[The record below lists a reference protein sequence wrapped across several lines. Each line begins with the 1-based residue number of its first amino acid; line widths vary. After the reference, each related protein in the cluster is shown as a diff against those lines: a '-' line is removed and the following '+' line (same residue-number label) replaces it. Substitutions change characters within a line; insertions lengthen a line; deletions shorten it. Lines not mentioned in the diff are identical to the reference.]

1 MTRTLLGPFNRV
13 EGDLELQLDMDTDHV
28 REAWVRVPM
37 YRGFEQILQGKTPD
51 DALIIAPRICGIC
64 SVSQSVAAAYALADM
79 ANVTAP
85 ANGQH
90 CLNLLLACENLADHL
105 THFYLFFMPDF
116 ARSVYAGERWYS
128 AAAERFTAIKGTAA
142 RDILPARAAFMHLM
156 GTLGGHW
163 PHTLSLQPGGVSKGV
178 DSREKVRLLATVQQ
192 FRRFLEITLFGDTL
206 EAVAALD
213 SMHALENWLVERAP
227 VYSDLRHFLHIAR
240 ALQLD
245 KLGRATDRFMS
256 YGAYRLAGQAAGS
269 YLFAQGVWQPDAGSV
284 QTIAF
289 DQIHEDL
296 HASWMSG
303 SDEPLHP
310 SQGVT
315 LPDYSKPEAYSWNKA
330 PRLAGQVVETGA
342 LARQMVNAHPLIR
355 ALVAHSGGN
364 VQNRV
369 LARLLELAL
378 VVPQMEQWIRSIQP
392 GEPFFQPARL
402 PADATGVGLV
412 EAARGSLGHWVTVRN
427 KHILN
432 YQIVAPTSW
441 NFSPRDRD
449 GTPGALEQALVNAP
463 IRPGETEPVSVQHI
477 VRSFDPCMVCTAH

>member
-13 EGDLELQLDMDTDHV
+13 EGDLELQLDMDTDQV
-28 REAWVRVPM
+28 REAWVRVPL

-51 DALIIAPRICGIC
+51 DALVITPRICGIC

-85 ANGQH
+85 PNGQH

-116 ARSVYAGERWYS
+116 ARSIYAGENWYA
-128 AAAERFTAIKGTAA
+128 AAAERFTAIKSSAS
-142 RDILPARAAFMHLM
+142 RDALPARAAFLHLM

-163 PHTLSLQPGGVSKGV
+163 PHTLTLQPGGVSKGI

-192 FRRFLEITLFGDTL
+192 FRRFLETTLFGDTL

-213 SMHALENWLVERAP
+213 SIPALDNWLASTDP
-227 VYSDLRHFLHIAR
+227 TGSDFRHFLHIAR

-256 YGAYRLAGQAAGS
+256 YGAYRQAGQQGS
-269 YLFAQGVWQPDAGSV
+269 HLFKQGVWQPDAGHV
-284 QTIAF
+284 QAIPFTQIA
-289 DQIHEDL
+289 EDL

-303 SDEPLHP
+303 SSEPLHP
-310 SQGVT
+310 AQGVT
-315 LPDYSKPEAYSWNKA
+315 LPDYSKTDAYSWNKA

-342 LARQMVNAHPLIR
+342 LARQMVNGHPLIR
-355 ALVAHSGGN
+355 ALVTQSGGN

-369 LARLLELAL
+369 IARLLELAL
-378 VVPQMEQWIRSIQP
+378 VVPQMEQWIKSIQP
-392 GEPFFQPARL
+392 GAAFFHPARL
-402 PADATGVGLV
+402 PADALGVGLV
-412 EAARGSLGHWVTVRN
+412 EAARGGLGHWVTVRN
-427 KHILN
+427 QHILN
-432 YQIVAPTSW
+432 YQIIAPTSW
-441 NFSPRDRD
+441 NFSPRDRN
-449 GTPGALEQALVNAP
+449 GNPGALEQALANAP

-477 VRSFDPCMVCTAH
+477 VRAFDPCMVCTAH

>member
-1 MTRTLLGPFNRV
+1 MTRTLIGPFNRV
-13 EGDLELQLDMDTDHV
+13 EGDLEIQLDIAPDHV

-37 YRGFEQILQGKTPD
+37 YRGFEQIMQGKTPD
-51 DALIIAPRICGIC
+51 DALIITPRICGIC
-64 SVSQSVAAAYALADM
+64 SVSQSVAAVYALADM
-79 ANVTAP
+79 ANVIAP
-85 ANGQH
+85 PNGQH

-116 ARSVYAGERWYS
+116 ARAVYAGERWY
-128 AAAERFTAIKGTAA
+128 AATAERFTAIKGTAA
-142 RDILPARAAFMHLM
+142 RDVLPARAAFLHLM

-163 PHTLSLQPGGVSKGV
+163 PHTLILQLGGVSKGI
-178 DSREKVRLLATVQQ
+178 DSREKVRLLVIVQQ
-192 FRRFLEITLFGDTL
+192 FRRFLETTLFGDTL

-213 SMHALENWLVERAP
+213 SIAALENWREQAAP
-227 VYSDLRHFLHIAR
+227 HSSDLLHFLHIAH
-240 ALQLD
+240 ALELD

-256 YGAYRLAGQAAGS
+256 YGAYRQAGEVGNNV
-269 YLFAQGVWQPDAGSV
+269 FAQGMWQP
-284 QTIAF
+284 QTQAIHAIPF
-289 DQIHEDL
+289 EQIREDL

-303 SDEPLHP
+303 STEPLHP

-330 PRLAGQVVETGA
+330 PRLAGEVVETGA
-342 LARQMVNAHPLIR
+342 IARQMVDGHPLIR
-355 ALVAHSGGN
+355 AFVAQSGGN

-378 VVPQMEQWIRSIQP
+378 VVPHMEQWLKSIQP
-392 GEPFFQPARL
+392 GEAFFHPAKL
-402 PADATGVGLV
+402 PADASGVGLV

-441 NFSPRDRD
+441 NFSPRDQE
-449 GTPGALEQALVNAP
+449 GMPGALEQALVNAP
-463 IRPGETEPVSVQHI
+463 IRSGETEPVSVQHI

>member
-1 MTRTLLGPFNRV
+1 MNSTRTLIGPFNRV
-13 EGDLELQLDMDTDHV
+13 EGDLEIQLDMDTDRV

-51 DALIIAPRICGIC
+51 DALIITPRICGIC

-85 ANGQH
+85 PNGQH

-116 ARSVYAGERWYS
+116 ARAVYAGESWY
-128 AAAERFTAIKGTAA
+128 AATAERFTAIKGTAS
-142 RDILPARAAFMHLM
+142 RDVLPARAAFLHLM

-163 PHTLSLQPGGVSKGV
+163 PHTLNLQLGGVSKGV
-178 DSREKVRLLATVQQ
+178 DSREKVRLLAIVQQ
-192 FRRFLEITLFGDTL
+192 FRRFLETTLFGDTL
-206 EAVAALD
+206 EVVAALD
-213 SMHALENWLVERAP
+213 SVAALENWRGQAAP
-227 VYSDLRHFLHIAR
+227 HSSDFRHFLHIAN

-256 YGAYRLAGQAAGS
+256 YGAYH
-269 YLFAQGVWQPDAGSV
+269 LFAQGVWQPETGSV
-284 QTIAF
+284 QAIPF
-289 DQIHEDL
+289 EQIREDL

-315 LPDYSKPEAYSWNKA
+315 LPNYDKTDAYSWNKA
-330 PRLAGQVVETGA
+330 PRLAGEVVETGA
-342 LARQMVNAHPLIR
+342 LARQMVDGHPLIR
-355 ALVAHSGGN
+355 ALVAQSGGN

-369 LARLLELAL
+369 IARLLELAL
-378 VVPQMEQWIRSIQP
+378 VVPQMEQWIKSIQP
-392 GEPFFQPARL
+392 GEAFFQPAQL
-402 PADATGVGLV
+402 PADASGVGLV

-441 NFSPRDRD
+441 NFSPRDRE
-449 GTPGALEQALVNAP
+449 GMPGALEQALVNVP
-463 IRPGETEPVSVQHI
+463 IRAGETEPVSVQHI